1 MYDPFL
7 AKDTNGRSSNNGPV
21 WLEKSL
27 SEARDSEEDTMS
39 VSVKSDVISISSFL
53 RGQNVPVDP
62 NVLLEREN
70 KRRKAMELQD
80 AIKDQL
86 RERELQK
93 KIEKE
98 NKIREEKIEEARL
111 NKQMQL
117 EHERLQKEQNTQ
129 QEKLNN
135 ERKKQEVMKQA
146 LERATLEAQAEREKR
161 KREKTLASQASLDET
176 ISIERTGERTE
187 IFMDGCEKSQEIR
200 DEWKVY
206 NNQFRCF
213 LGSYFKKTFQEQ
225 SQSPGNL
232 SLQPNIGEDEDGETV
247 LIGTPIK
254 LKKKNLEIYRRK
266 VYKRQTNFEEN
277 YRHISE
283 DNTYNSQTSTPKST
297 SISMDTSSELSSIKA
312 PHKRMS
318 EIDGVG
324 LLLQTLQPLV
334 PFQMTNDLFGLNQ
347 LNLGNLQLA
356 LLVQQ
361 QQQLQLQ
368 MQSRMST
375 PSVYLPPMSASP
387 PCVSN
392 RIKSPQR
399 DIERKDIECKETP
412 SQEQHKE
419 CQVSDAESIKNE
431 ETSSTVTMA
440 SPRESIKR

>member
-7 AKDTNGRSSNNGPV
+7 TKDVNGRNSNGPV

-39 VSVKSDVISISSFL
+39 VSVKSDVRSISSFL

-62 NVLLEREN
+62 TILLERES

-98 NKIREEKIEEARL
+98 NKIREEQIEEARL
-111 NKQMQL
+111 KKQMQL
-117 EHERLQKEQNTQ
+117 EHERLQKEQNMQ

-146 LERATLEAQAEREKR
+146 LERATAEAQAEREKR
-161 KREKTLASQASLDET
+161 KRERTLASQASLDET
-176 ISIERTGERTE
+176 ISIERTGEKTE
-187 IFMDGCEKSQEIR
+187 IFMDGCERSLEPR
-200 DEWKVY
+200 DEWKVKIVALIISTLICNY
-206 NNQFRCF
+206 
-213 LGSYFKKTFQEQ
+213 KIIFQEQ
-225 SQSPGNL
+225 SQSPEKKM
-232 SLQPNIGEDEDGETV
+232 SLQPNIEEDEDGETV

-254 LKKKNLEIYRRK
+254 LKKKNLDIYRRK

-375 PSVYLPPMSASP
+375 PSVYLPPMPAPSP

-392 RIKSPQR
+392 RIKSPQQ
-399 DIERKDIECKETP
+399 DIERKEIP
-412 SQEQHKE
+412 SLDQPKE
-419 CQVSDAESIKNE
+419 CLVSDEESIKNE
-431 ETSSTVTMA
+431 ETSSTVTMT